1 MNWLETQEVER
12 ARLKSAIWDD
22 DDFLVWVEDRG
33 VDEALRDVMEF
44 RWSLTEQLRARRAD
58 LTADPDWDKRTTR
71 LTIRLNQR
79 KAQLGRLIR
88 ATKGDEYFADL
99 RDEIREDNDVD

>member
-12 ARLKSAIWDD
+12 ARLKNAIWDD
-22 DDFLVWVEDRG
+22 DAFLVWVEERG
-33 VDEALRDVMEF
+33 ADEALRDVMEF
-44 RWSLTEQLRARRAD
+44 RWSLTEQLRVRRAD
-58 LTADPDWDKRTTR
+58 GTAEEDWDKRTTR

-79 KAQLGRLIR
+79 KAQLGRHIR

-99 RDEIREDNDVD
+99 RDEIREDNDLD